1 MDKKQSRLRRIKT
14 FLGWFQF
21 PVLFVLLLA
30 SVIWLH
36 LQQTSLVSQL
46 EQQQRATALQTAHSQ
61 QQETLLINYIN
72 TISDLLVHDKLFTSA
87 TLDPARVAAQAQT
100 LAVLKQLDPDYK
112 GRLMGFLYTTRLIN
126 NDYRILDLTGAD
138 LHGAHLSGF
147 DLRDTYLVG
156 ANLSAADLRGS
167 NLSYAT
173 LSYVNLAA
181 ANLTGANLSGSE
193 MHNVNLTGTNLSDA
207 YMKDAFNLGTTQFTA
222 AKSLSGATM
231 PNGTIHG

>member
-1 MDKKQSRLRRIKT
+1 MDKKQSSLRRIKT
-14 FLGWFQF
+14 FWGWLQF

-36 LQQTSLVSQL
+36 LQQTSLASQL
-46 EQQQRATALQTAHSQ
+46 EQQQRTTALQTAHSQ

-72 TISDLLVHDKLFTSA
+72 TISDLLVHDKLLTSA
-87 TLDPARVAAQAQT
+87 TLDPARVVAQAQT
-100 LAVLKQLDPDYK
+100 FAVLKQLDPDYK

-126 NDYRILDLTGAD
+126 NDHRILDLTGAD

-173 LSYVNLAA
+173 LSYVNLAT

-193 MHNVNLTGTNLSDA
+193 MHNVNLAGTNLSDA
-207 YMKDAFNLGTTQFTA
+207 YMKDAFNLGTTQFTT

-231 PNGTIHG
+231 PDGTTHR